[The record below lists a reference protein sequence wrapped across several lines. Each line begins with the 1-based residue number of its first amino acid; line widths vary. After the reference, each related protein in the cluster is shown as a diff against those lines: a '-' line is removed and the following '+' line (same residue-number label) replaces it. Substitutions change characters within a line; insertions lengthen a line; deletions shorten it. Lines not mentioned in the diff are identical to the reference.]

1 MPAHTPFPA
10 SSARLELTSQPG
22 FAARSSLAWQDLAEA
37 VTMWHLCWTLSWLD
51 IKLRYRGSVLGPF
64 WLTLSTALM
73 IGSMGF
79 LYAELFGM
87 DLHEYMPFL
96 ALSIVLWNF
105 ISALVSDA
113 CVCFTSAEGTIRSVR
128 MPYALF
134 AGRVVLRNLLVLGHN
149 VVVIV
154 AVDVLLQVAPG
165 QTALLAIPGFIL
177 WLLVGIALSIL
188 LGALCARFR
197 DIPPIVGSV
206 MQMAFFVSAVIWR
219 PEQLKS
225 QEYLLTFN
233 PFFTL
238 LEIVRGP
245 LMGIVPSVEVYIS
258 AGLFSVAI
266 FVTAW
271 LMFARVRGRIAFW
284 I

>member
-1 MPAHTPFPA
+1 MSAHTPFPA
-10 SSARLELTSQPG
+10 ASARLELTSQPG
-22 FAARSSLAWQDLAEA
+22 FSARSALAWQDIAEA
-37 VTMWHLCWTLSWLD
+37 ATMWHLCWTLSWLD

-73 IGSMGF
+73 IASMGF

-87 DLHEYMPFL
+87 DLHEYLPFL

-105 ISALVSDA
+105 IGALVSDA

-128 MPYALF
+128 MPYTLF
-134 AGRVVLRNLLVLGHN
+134 AGRVVLRNLLVLAHN
-149 VVVIV
+149 VVVVV
-154 AVDVLLQVAPG
+154 AVDVLLRVSPG
-165 QTALLAIPGFIL
+165 QTALLAIPAFIL
-177 WLLVGIALSIL
+177 WLLVGVALSIL

-225 QEYLLTFN
+225 QEHLLAYN

-245 LMGIVPSVEVYIS
+245 LLGTVPPVGVYLS
-258 AGLFSVAI
+258 AGLFSAAI
-266 FVTAW
+266 FLAAW